1 LKYDNSVHALQAMLR
16 SSTGEE
22 ENRCGRITKFSSM
35 IHTSREG
42 LDYYYVEVTGRNGCR
57 YLIQAYGEEAE
68 GLQKETKSQNG
79 RTLLLN

>member
-1 LKYDNSVHALQAMLR
+1 
-16 SSTGEE
+16 
-22 ENRCGRITKFSSM
+22 M

-68 GLQKETKSQNG
+68 GLQKETTSQNG
-79 RTLLLN
+79 RNVSL